1 MSNICQHKFM
11 ICPRGNAIDC
21 HRNWEVLYLRRVPI
35 MKRYPY
41 LEELYKDYP
50 VLWVDK
56 YSDITEELL
65 LDNNHLYEQ
74 AQEMDLSLLT
84 LPVFFDNIVRDY
96 ASIND

>member
-1 MSNICQHKFM
+1 
-11 ICPRGNAIDC
+11 
-21 HRNWEVLYLRRVPI
+21 